1 MMTGKDLILYILMNN
16 LEDEPILDEDGRFIG
31 FMTENEAAVKFGVT
45 TATIRVWINQDT
57 IKGYR
62 IGENVYIPCDTV
74 NPMLRK
80 E

>member
-16 LEDEPILDEDGRFIG
+16 LEDEPVLDEGRFLG
-31 FMTENEAAVKFGVT
+31 FMTESEAAVKFGVT
-45 TATIRVWINQDT
+45 TATIRVWINQDV
-57 IKGYR
+57 IKAYR
-62 IGENVYIPCDTV
+62 ISENVYIPCDTV